1 MGKICSMCG
10 KSFDLT
16 DEKNNF
22 SFKGTVYEGSSYAG
36 LVYNLNLCCGCFD
49 KLAKYIVPQCNKEV
63 FGINTDER
71 DYDGE
76 SFDFIRRIR
85 RIIPANNLEFAFR
98 RKGYRPYH
106 GVFSVEGIGECREKA
121 IKIPRYHTLT
131 ININGTDYRYNIHV
145 AEIGRRAFWGEDI
158 HTAVLDGITV
168 IAEEAF
174 MDCKNLIRIYL
185 PRTLRLIE
193 RAAFKGCD
201 NLKEVIYGG
210 SLEEWNNV
218 NIVTCEKKLASKN
231 HGFTFF
237 DEIIPLEGNEP
248 ILGAQL
254 YFGAGPVDYFEDCED
269 INNP

>member
-10 KSFDLT
+10 KPFDIA

-98 RKGYRPYH
+98 ICRRTAGDALPRKKNRES
-106 GVFSVEGIGECREKA
+106 VFSRQ
-121 IKIPRYHTLT
+121 
-131 ININGTDYRYNIHV
+131 D
-145 AEIGRRAFWGEDI
+145 
-158 HTAVLDGITV
+158 
-168 IAEEAF
+168 
-174 MDCKNLIRIYL
+174 
-185 PRTLRLIE
+185 
-193 RAAFKGCD
+193 
-201 NLKEVIYGG
+201 
-210 SLEEWNNV
+210 NV
-218 NIVTCEKKLASKN
+218 NGA
-231 HGFTFF
+231 
-237 DEIIPLEGNEP
+237 PL
-248 ILGAQL
+248 
-254 YFGAGPVDYFEDCED
+254 
-269 INNP
+269 